1 MRKRREVPP
10 INEREG
16 LTIDEAAELL
26 NIGYVT
32 AYKAVKSGEIPSIRI
47 GKKRII
53 VSKNALL
60 KMFEN
65 KEV

>member
-1 MRKRREVPP
+1 MRKRKDVP

-16 LTIDEAAELL
+16 LTIAEAAELL

-53 VSKNALL
+53 VSKSALM

-65 KEV
+65 K

>member
-1 MRKRREVPP
+1 MWKRREVP
-10 INEREG
+10 ISERDG
-16 LTIDEAAELL
+16 LTIDEVAKFL

-47 GKKRII
+47 GRRII

>member
-1 MRKRREVPP
+1 MWKRREVP
-10 INEREG
+10 ISERDG
-16 LTIDEAAELL
+16 LTIAEVAKFLH
-26 NIGYVT
+26 IGYVT

>member
-1 MRKRREVPP
+1 MRKRKDVP

-16 LTIDEAAELL
+16 LTIAEAAELL

-47 GKKRII
+47 GKRII

-60 KMFEN
+60 KKFEN
-65 KEV
+65 

>member
-1 MRKRREVPP
+1 MRKRKDVP
-10 INEREG
+10 ISERDG
-16 LTIDEAAELL
+16 LTIDEAAKFL
-26 NIGYVT
+26 NIGFLT

-47 GKKRII
+47 GRRII

-60 KMFEN
+60 KMFED

>member
-16 LTIDEAAELL
+16 LTIDEVADFL
-26 NIGYVT
+26 NIGYAT

-47 GKKRII
+47 GKRII
-53 VSKNALL
+53 VSKSALL

-65 KEV
+65 KEA

>member
-16 LTIDEAAELL
+16 LTIDEVADFL

-47 GKKRII
+47 GKRII

-60 KMFEN
+60 KKFEN
-65 KEV
+65 